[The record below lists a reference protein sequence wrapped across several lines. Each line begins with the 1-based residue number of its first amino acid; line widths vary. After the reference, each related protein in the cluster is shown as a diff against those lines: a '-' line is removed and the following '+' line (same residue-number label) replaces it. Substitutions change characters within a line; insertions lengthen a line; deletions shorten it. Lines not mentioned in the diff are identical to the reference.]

1 MINEDNIDSY
11 IAAAIRKH
19 MMLSD
24 RMEQAKE
31 LYEKL
36 QDMWEDSDEEIRDLQ
51 SVKKSME
58 NRNKN

>member
-1 MINEDNIDSY
+1 MINEYNIDAY
-11 IAAAIRKH
+11 LAAAIRNN

-24 RMEQAKE
+24 RLDQVKE

-51 SVKKSME
+51 AVKKSMGS
-58 NRNKN
+58 KG